1 VSPDHRLQ
9 DPAPIPLKIVVAG
22 GAGVGK
28 TTFVRAVSELAPP
41 STDRYVTVAPMGVD
55 DVRAGSGGGTTT
67 AAALEVARV
76 GVGGSQVLYLLGI
89 PGEDRFSYMWDELAR
104 GAVGGVVLVDPL
116 RIEVSFASVDFLE
129 GRGIPFV
136 VAVNAF
142 PGSDRFRPADV
153 HDALGL
159 RGDVPVLP
167 MDARGRGSCLAT
179 VIRLV
184 EHALDRSVVVRFP
197 PIIR

>member
-9 DPAPIPLKIVVAG
+9 EQAPIPLKIVVAG
-22 GAGVGK
+22 GVGVGK

-41 STDRYVTVAPMGVD
+41 SADRYVTIAPMGVD
-55 DVRAGSGGGTTT
+55 DPPAASGDART

-76 GVGGSQVLYLLGI
+76 GVGGSQILYLLGI
-89 PGEDRFSYMWDELAR
+89 PGEDRYSYMWDELAR

-129 GRGIPFV
+129 GCDIPFV

-142 PGSDRFRPADV
+142 PGADRFRPADV

-167 MDARGRGSCLAT
+167 IDARGRASCLAT
-179 VIRLV
+179 VIRVV

>member
-9 DPAPIPLKIVVAG
+9 DDAPIPLKVVVAG
-22 GAGVGK
+22 GVGVGK
-28 TTFVRAVSELAPP
+28 STFVRAVSEFAPP
-41 STDRYVTVAPMGVD
+41 STARYVTVAPMGAD
-55 DVRAGSGGGTTT
+55 EPPAGPGGTTT

-76 GVGGSQVLYLLGI
+76 GIGASQVLYLLGL
-89 PGEDRFSYMWDELAR
+89 PGQDRFSHMWDELTR

-116 RIEVSFASVDFLE
+116 RIEVSFASVNFLE
-129 GRGIPFV
+129 GRDIPFV

-142 PGSDRFRPADV
+142 PGADRFRPADV
-153 HDALGL
+153 HEALGL

>member
-1 VSPDHRLQ
+1 MSPDHRLQ
-9 DPAPIPLKIVVAG
+9 EQAPIPLKVVVAG

-55 DVRAGSGGGTTT
+55 DPRAGSGGAT
-67 AAALEVARV
+67 ATAPALEVARV
-76 GVGGSQVLYLLGI
+76 GIGGSQILYLLGI
-89 PGEDRFSYMWDELAR
+89 PGEDRFSFMWDELAR
-104 GAVGGVVLVDPL
+104 GAVGAVVLVDPL
-116 RIEVSFASVDFLE
+116 RIEVSFPAVDFFE
-129 GRGIPFV
+129 GRDIPFV
-136 VAVNAF
+136 VAANAF

-167 MDARGRGSCLAT
+167 MDARGRGSCLST
-179 VIRLV
+179 VVRLV